1 MLHGLNQRVPETT
14 SLCTL
19 IRSRFSKYSHFLS
32 RTFKKFIIGS
42 VIFAFML
49 FLAYLLV
56 FTTIVYAFV

>member
-1 MLHGLNQRVPETT
+1 MLHGFNQWVPETT

-19 IRSRFSKYSHFLS
+19 IRSRFSKYSHFLF
-32 RTFKKFIIGS
+32 RTFRKFIIGS